1 LLARLDKIIAP
12 LSWLAAAAVV
22 VMLLAGPAVV
32 AGDKDNPPQSEAAGA
47 APYASGGSGGKPDG
61 KAVFTDK
68 CGSCHTLKAA
78 GTSGQVGPRLD
89 GISLD
94 AAAIEETVRKGR
106 GGMPPFEDLL
116 SPAELRAVVA
126 YVAAS
131 R

>member
-32 AGDKDNPPQSEAAGA
+32 AEDKDNPPQGEAAGA
-47 APYASGGSGGKPDG
+47 ASYASGGGGGKPDG

-78 GTSGQVGPRLD
+78 GTSGQVGPQLD

-94 AAAIEETVRKGR
+94 AAAIEQIVRKGR
-106 GGMPPFEDLL
+106 GGMPAFEDLL
-116 SPAELRAVVA
+116 SAAELRAVAA
-126 YVAAS
+126 YVARS

>member
-12 LSWLAAAAVV
+12 LSWFAAAAVV

-32 AGDKDNPPQSEAAGA
+32 AEDKDNPAAGA
-47 APYASGGSGGKPDG
+47 ASYATGGGGGKPDA
-61 KAVFTDK
+61 KALFTSN

-78 GTSGQVGPRLD
+78 GTSGQVGPPLD

-94 AAAIEETVRKGR
+94 AAAIEETVRTGR
-106 GGMPPFEDLL
+106 GRMPPFKDLL
-116 SPAELRAVVA
+116 SPAEVRAVAA